1 MAQSLNRI
9 DELDELFAS
18 SNKFKQMYKF
28 IEKKY
33 LTSRDVLDNP
43 FKIFYGLPF
52 YRFDLSTKEHL
63 EEYDRKKGKCC
74 FNHFIGMP
82 EKHGKTFPFFE
93 YEKVLW
99 EDFEKS
105 LHGIPL
111 KEGKS
116 PQKLFAVLKATG
128 IGMTEFII
136 RIMAWMAVSS
146 PKYRGKRFAVIA
158 GIRMPI
164 AEIIINRFVNLFHRF
179 PFLGIK
185 ASRAKT
191 MMNHVIVEAYPAINL
206 DAMRS
211 FHDLDFIFVDEA
223 EFFRKSLQK
232 QVRKVIERYI
242 AKTNPFIYL
251 VSTPGQPYGMFYEL
265 FREQTEEQCI
275 YKRYEFGYEWGE
287 GKIFTRN
294 EIQEQRSSDSFEQE
308 YNLQFG
314 GTVGNLFSEKAIF
327 KNVYTAQQALAIDFA
342 PYYSYKDIRFD
353 NNDTNYIPR
362 AIGLDPG
369 FGRNPKKGVG
379 SYTGICLSQLRNG
392 RIEILFAGELMQPDF
407 NELVEIITVMMAK
420 TNTTK
425 VFTDG
430 SNPAL
435 VRALKNNIGEY
446 PNYGSYEKKEIDQKI
461 YKGNMVICPVAFNIK
476 ARELMYSLKELVD
489 NGLLV
494 IHEQQKNVIECLR
507 SAFVINEKLDKEL
520 TAHDDIFDA
529 IRLSMANYPIE
540 VKKVAAV

>member
-1 MAQSLNRI
+1 M
-9 DELDELFAS
+9 
-18 SNKFKQMYKF
+18 
-28 IEKKY
+28 
-33 LTSRDVLDNP
+33 
-43 FKIFYGLPF
+43 
-52 YRFDLSTKEHL
+52 
-63 EEYDRKKGKCC
+63 
-74 FNHFIGMP
+74 
-82 EKHGKTFPFFE
+82 
-93 YEKVLW
+93 
-99 EDFEKS
+99 
-105 LHGIPL
+105 
-111 KEGKS
+111 
-116 PQKLFAVLKATG
+116 
-128 IGMTEFII
+128 
-136 RIMAWMAVSS
+136 
-146 PKYRGKRFAVIA
+146 
-158 GIRMPI
+158 
-164 AEIIINRFVNLFHRF
+164 
-179 PFLGIK
+179 
-185 ASRAKT
+185 
-191 MMNHVIVEAYPAINL
+191 
-206 DAMRS
+206 
-211 FHDLDFIFVDEA
+211 
-223 EFFRKSLQK
+223 
-232 QVRKVIERYI
+232 
-242 AKTNPFIYL
+242 
-251 VSTPGQPYGMFYEL
+251 
-265 FREQTEEQCI
+265 EQCL

-327 KNVYTAQQALAIDFA
+327 KNVYTAQQAIDIDFT

-430 SNPAL
+430 SNPSL

-476 ARELMYSLKELVD
+476 ARELMYSLKELID